1 MANFQELSL
10 QHSYISCGETNI
22 ANSFLNP
29 VLGHTK
35 LYKRSVGFFSS
46 SVFTLI
52 KEGIVNLA
60 RNKGEIRLIASPHL
74 SQDDIR
80 AIQLGYEKREQI
92 VSESFTRDFLEKLDE
107 LQEEELVLLIDL
119 IAKNFL
125 DIKIAVS
132 KTDGIYHD
140 KLGIL
145 EDANGNRIAFYGSSN
160 SSFNGY
166 QNNYEK
172 IRIAR
177 SWIPGEESSVE
188 DEQKEFDA
196 LWSQTHPFVTVY
208 DYKDTAKENIL
219 MVIERKKSNKNS
231 TGIKLRDYQEEAIG
245 AWVNNGYHG
254 FYVMAT
260 GTGKTWTAIYSAK
273 ELIKTHPAT
282 IVICAPYKHLVKQWA
297 EDVEKA
303 FPRATIVMVFSEN
316 PNWDK
321 QITNESVR
329 MKYSSGSQLIII
341 STIASFGS
349 DRFNRVFPKISGEKM
364 LIVDEAHRF
373 TNREQGIKSDYNYML
388 GLSATP
394 FSGKTAERGRELMEF
409 FGGQVFSLPIEDA
422 LERGFLVPYNYYPI
436 FVYANNEEESMFQY
450 HTQRILSCFK
460 NGICIDP
467 EQLAKSLRNRL
478 RVIAMADEKQSKIHD
493 ILNQVQERD
502 HVVVYCGDG
511 HLYDSKGDDV
521 RHIRA
526 VKGVLTEHDYKA
538 SQFTASENMVQ
549 RMQLVDAFNKGEIS
563 ALAAIRCL
571 DEGINIPSIKSA
583 LILASN
589 DDYREFV
596 QRRGRILRLYEG
608 KKFANIYDV
617 IVLPSN
623 NLKAWAL
630 IELRRFHEYAKLAL
644 NACEKLEELEDL
656 MIQYGCTMEEIDVY
670 DYDGMEAELDE

>member
-1 MANFQELSL
+1 MANYREILL

-29 VLGHTK
+29 VLGYTK

-46 SVFTLI
+46 SVFSLI
-52 KEGIVNLA
+52 KEGIVQLA
-60 RNKGEIRLIASPHL
+60 RNKGEIRLIASPYL
-74 SQDDIR
+74 SEDDIQ
-80 AIQLGYEKREQI
+80 AIQRGYDKREQI
-92 VSESFTRDFLEKLDE
+92 IFESFSRDFVEELDE
-107 LQEEELVLLIDL
+107 LKEEDLVLLVNL
-119 IAKNFL
+119 IAKGFL

-145 EDANGNRIAFYGSSN
+145 EDMEGNKIAFYGSSN
-160 SSFNGY
+160 SSLNGY

-177 SWIPGEESSVE
+177 NWISGEEESVV
-188 DEQKEFDA
+188 DEQNEFDA

-208 DYKDTAKENIL
+208 DYKDTAKKNIL
-219 MVIERKKSNKNS
+219 QVIEKKKSNKNL
-231 TGIKLRDYQEEAIG
+231 TGIQLRDYQEEAIR
-245 AWVNNGYHG
+245 AWVNNEYHG

-260 GTGKTWTAIYSAK
+260 GTGKTWTAIYSAR
-273 ELIKTHPAT
+273 ELIKEHPAT

-303 FPRATIVMVFSEN
+303 FPNASIVMAFSEN
-316 PNWDK
+316 PTWDK
-321 QITNESVR
+321 QITDETVK
-329 MKYSSGSQLIII
+329 MKYNSETQLIVI
-341 STIASFGS
+341 STIVSFGS
-349 DRFNRVFPKISGEKM
+349 DRFRAVFPKIIGNKM

-373 TNREQGIKSDYNYML
+373 ISRDEGLKNDYQYML

-394 FSGKTAERGRELMEF
+394 FSGKSAERGRKLMEF
-409 FGGQVFSLPIEDA
+409 FGGQVFSLAIEEA

-436 FVYANNEEESMFQY
+436 YVYTNDDEESKFQY

-460 NGICIDP
+460 NGVCIDP

-478 RVIAMADEKQSKIHD
+478 RVIAMAEEKQSRIHD
-493 ILNQVQERD
+493 IINYVAEKD

-511 HLYDSKGDDV
+511 RQYDSNGEEV

-526 VKGVLTEHDYKA
+526 VKGALSEHEYKA
-538 SQFTASENMVQ
+538 SQFTASENMMQ

-596 QRRGRILRLYEG
+596 QRRGRILRLYDG
-608 KKFANIYDV
+608 KEFANIYDV

-623 NLKAWAL
+623 NLKTWAL

-644 NACEKLEELEDL
+644 NADEKLEELEDL
-656 MIQYGCTMEEIDVY
+656 MIQYGCAMEEIDVY
-670 DYDGMEAELDE
+670 EYDEMEAELDE